1 MDESIKNI
9 KELCKYFNK
18 PVYDIYKKLL
28 KMSNKY
34 SIKVMNQSEDG
45 EIYISSEY
53 FDKIVNFLNDNMKLI
68 PDMNTIREKASETIP
83 FKKDEYIYFLLNNN
97 ELIYIG
103 QTVNMSMR
111 ISTHLSSKEFNRV
124 YYFTISEDQKSL
136 VESLC
141 INEYKPIHN
150 ITNKDNDIIL
160 EHVLDSIIYFL

>member
-68 PDMNTIREKASETIP
+68 PDMNTIREKAM
-83 FKKDEYIYFLLNNN
+83 N
-97 ELIYIG
+97 
-103 QTVNMSMR
+103 
-111 ISTHLSSKEFNRV
+111 
-124 YYFTISEDQKSL
+124 
-136 VESLC
+136 
-141 INEYKPIHN
+141 INLY
-150 ITNKDNDIIL
+150 IIL
-160 EHVLDSIIYFL
+160 QIRIMILF